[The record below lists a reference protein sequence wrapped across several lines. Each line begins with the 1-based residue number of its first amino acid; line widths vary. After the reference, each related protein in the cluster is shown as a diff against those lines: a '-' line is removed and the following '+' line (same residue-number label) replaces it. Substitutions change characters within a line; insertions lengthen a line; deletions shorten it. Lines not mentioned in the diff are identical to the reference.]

1 MAKINYMK
9 LVKLTKFGTLST
21 SIDGSLYILSD
32 EAITVE
38 DSIASRLKEQ
48 FLHDVE
54 VSDIITETKED
65 TVLIK
70 ETPETEIV
78 ESKPK
83 KIGRINKKK

>member
-1 MAKINYMK
+1 MK

-65 TVLIK
+65 IVLIK

>member
-1 MAKINYMK
+1 MK